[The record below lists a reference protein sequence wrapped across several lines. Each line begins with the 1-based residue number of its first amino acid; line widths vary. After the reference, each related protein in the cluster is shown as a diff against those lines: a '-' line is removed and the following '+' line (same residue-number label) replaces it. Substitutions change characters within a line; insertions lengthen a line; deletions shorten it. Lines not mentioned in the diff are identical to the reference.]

1 MNAADFLGKRNK
13 PVLLALGS
21 LAMVL
26 VGIGDYFA
34 TSKLLEFSV
43 FFLLP
48 ISFFTWFRSRRA
60 GLLASLISG
69 GVILGVNLNSPMD
82 VVDDQIAY
90 WNALVWLGFFVLITF
105 IIAHLK
111 VLHFRERDLA
121 RVDNL
126 TGAATR
132 LAFYEFTREE
142 INRAHRL
149 NLPITLAYLDLDC
162 FKEINDRNGHSTGDE
177 VLVSV
182 AQSLQKSIRQTDMV
196 ARMGGDEFALILPN
210 THKDAA
216 HNLLDKALNV
226 LRRNMKEA
234 GWPVTF
240 SIGAVTFLN
249 PPESVDEIIERA
261 DEIMYSIKETGK
273 NRLHQ
278 EEIAA

>member
-1 MNAADFLGKRNK
+1 MNAADFLGKQTK
-13 PVLLALGS
+13 PVLFALGS

-26 VGIGDYFA
+26 VGVGDYFA
-34 TSKLLEFSV
+34 TTKLLEFPV
-43 FFLLP
+43 FFLIP
-48 ISFFTWFRSRRA
+48 ISFFTWLLSRRA

-69 GVILGVNLNSPMD
+69 GIILVVNLSSPMD
-82 VVDDQIAY
+82 LIGSHIAY
-90 WNALVWLGFFVLITF
+90 WNALIWFGFFVLITF

-142 INRAHRL
+142 INRARRL
-149 NLPITLAYLDLDC
+149 NLPLTLAYIDLDC
-162 FKEINDRNGHSTGDE
+162 FKEINDRNGHSTGDK

-216 HNLLDKALNV
+216 HKILGKVLNV
-226 LRRNMKEA
+226 LRRSMKEA

-249 PPESVDEIIERA
+249 PPESVHEIIERA
-261 DEIMYSIKETGK
+261 DEIMYSVKETGK

>member
-1 MNAADFLGKRNK
+1 MNAGDFTRKQTK

-26 VGIGDYFA
+26 VGVGDYFA
-34 TSKLLEFSV
+34 TSKLVEFSV

-48 ISFFTWFRSRRA
+48 ISFFTWFLSRSA

-69 GVILGVNLNSPMD
+69 GVILAVNLNSPMD
-82 VVDDQIAY
+82 VIDNQIAY
-90 WNALVWLGFFVLITF
+90 WNALVWLGFFVPFTF

-121 RVDNL
+121 RVDDL

-142 INRAHRL
+142 INRARRL

-162 FKEINDRNGHSTGDE
+162 FKEINDRNGHSTGDK

-182 AQSLQKSIRQTDMV
+182 AQSLQKNIRQTDMV

-216 HNLLDKALNV
+216 HNLLGKVLNV

-261 DEIMYSIKETGK
+261 DEIMYSVKETGK

-278 EEIAA
+278 EEIA